1 MNFNWLCLELRRSL
15 CHSVTGRVCLYVSG
29 KFVSSGRCL
38 NCSIQMTLKC
48 GPSHVFAL
56 IYPMTLQS
64 VFSLNYN
71 YTFRIAR
78 HVFKERAK
86 WKFLSSLITII
97 GSPYTCTAGLKFM
110 LASENEKHIKT
121 FHICHHNSI
130 RHAVM

>member
-1 MNFNWLCLELRRSL
+1 M
-15 CHSVTGRVCLYVSG
+15 TGRVCLCVSG

-110 LASENEKHIKT
+110 LASENEKQHKKHFTYAIITLSDMQLCSSVYLVKAYTIIK
-121 FHICHHNSI
+121 I
-130 RHAVM
+130 